1 MKNLIAKLK
10 NKIKKRVAE
19 ISFEDFL
26 ENTKKLSYEVK
37 DKFKTKIKKRFDKI
51 SFEDFFENTKKLS
64 LEVKDNLK
72 QKYNQFGINDYF
84 SSAQKYFNKA
94 QDKIEKSFN
103 KLSFDESLL
112 KQSGF
117 WLKSVTWTLIGTSSF
132 AVIWLGFAK
141 TDEVVIALGKLEP
154 KGDVKDIQIPI
165 GGVIEEILVE
175 SGDNVEKDQVLV
187 QLDKE
192 ASLEKFK
199 SFQNAL
205 EEKELQLE
213 KNNSILSLKRE
224 QKEQELALI
233 KEKIRSTTEK
243 RDMNLVLLNKLEEL
257 YDNGGIS
264 RFKYFEY
271 KINHDAI
278 VSELSRLKIEK
289 EISSGVINQDL
300 KKLESQQALIRAEIA
315 SLKSELIAAK
325 VTLKYQSLKSPVSGI
340 VFDLKPTTEGYV
352 AQSSEPIMKIV
363 PFDDLEAD
371 IEIPSNK
378 IGFVKLGMP
387 VEINI
392 DSFPSSDFGV
402 LEGKIKQIGS
412 DALAPSQLEQ
422 RTEYKYP
429 ATIELEEQTF
439 RLQDGSSLPL
449 QVGMS
454 LSANIKLRK
463 VSYLQLLFSNLET
476 KTESL
481 KRF

>member
-1 MKNLIAKLK
+1 MKQLFIKYK
-10 NKIKKRVAE
+10 NKIKRGLNE
-19 ISFEDFL
+19 LSFKYFL
-26 ENTKKLSYEVK
+26 EKSKNYTFKVK
-37 DKFKTKIKKRFDKI
+37 DKLKKKII
-51 SFEDFFENTKKLS
+51 YL
-64 LEVKDNLK
+64 
-72 QKYNQFGINDYF
+72 GIDAYAHKF
-84 SSAQKYFNKA
+84 QQYFNKA
-94 QDKIEKSFN
+94 QDKIEKSFKN
-103 KLSFDESLL
+103 ISFDESLL
-112 KQSGF
+112 KQSDF

-132 AVIWLGFAK
+132 TLIWLGFAR
-141 TDEVVIALGKLEP
+141 TDEVVVTIGKLEP

-175 SGDNVEKDQVLV
+175 SGDNVEKNQVLV
-187 QLDKE
+187 QLDRE

-205 EEKELQLE
+205 AEKELQLE
-213 KNNSILSLKRE
+213 KNSSILSLKKD
-224 QKEQELALI
+224 QKQQELLLI
-233 KEKIRSTTEK
+233 QEKIRSTNEK

-257 YDNGGIS
+257 FENGGIS
-264 RFKYFEY
+264 KFKYVEY
-271 KINHDAI
+271 KINHDNI
-278 VSELSRLKIEK
+278 ESELSRLRIEK
-289 EISSGVINQDL
+289 VISAGLINQEL

-325 VTLKYQSLKSPVSGI
+325 VTLKYQSLKSPVAGI

-378 IGFVKLGMP
+378 IGFVKVGMP
-387 VEINI
+387 VEISI
-392 DSFPSSDFGV
+392 DSFPASDFGV
-402 LEGKIKQIGS
+402 LEGTIKKIGS
-412 DALAPSQLEQ
+412 DALPPSQLDQ

-429 ATIELEEQTF
+429 ATIELEEQIF
-439 RLQDGSSLPL
+439 KFQNGSSLPL

-463 VSYLQLLFSNLET
+463 VSYLQLLFSKFEN
-476 KTESL
+476 KTDAL

>member
-1 MKNLIAKLK
+1 MKHLIIKFKNTIKKRLNDKSFDDILKISKQKSLILKDKLK
-10 NKIKKRVAE
+10 NNLNKWGIDKYA
-19 ISFEDFL
+19 
-26 ENTKKLSYEVK
+26 YE
-37 DKFKTKIKKRFDKI
+37 
-51 SFEDFFENTKKLS
+51 
-64 LEVKDNLK
+64 
-72 QKYNQFGINDYF
+72 
-84 SSAQKYFNKA
+84 AQQYFNKA
-94 QDKIEKSFN
+94 QDKIEKSFKN
-103 KLSFDESLL
+103 ISFDESLL
-112 KQSGF
+112 KQSSF
-117 WLKSVTWTLIGTSSF
+117 WLKTVTWTLIGTSSF
-132 AVIWLGFAK
+132 AVLWLGFAK
-141 TDEVVIALGKLEP
+141 TDEVVVALGKLEP

-175 SGDNVEKDQVLV
+175 SGDNVDKNQVLV

-192 ASLEKFK
+192 ASFEKYK

-213 KNNSILSLKRE
+213 KNNSILSLKKD
-224 QKEQELALI
+224 QKQQELLLI

-257 YDNGGIS
+257 YKDGGIS
-264 RFKYFEY
+264 KFKYFEY
-271 KINHDAI
+271 KINHDDI
-278 VSELSRLKIEK
+278 VSELSKLKIEK
-289 EISSGVINQDL
+289 EISAGLINQDL

-315 SLKSELIAAK
+315 SLKSELTSAK

-378 IGFVKLGMP
+378 IGFVKVGMP
-387 VEINI
+387 VEISI
-392 DSFPSSDFGV
+392 DSFPSTDFGV
-402 LEGKIKQIGS
+402 LMGNVKKIGS
-412 DALAPSQLEQ
+412 DALPPSQLEQ

-439 RLQDGSSLPL
+439 KIQNGSTLPL

-463 VSYLQLLFSNLET
+463 VSYLQLLFSNFEK
-476 KTESL
+476 KTDAL

>member
-1 MKNLIAKLK
+1 MKNLIIKFN
-10 NKIKKRVAE
+10 NKIKKIFDE
-19 ISFEDFL
+19 ISLEDFQK
-26 ENTKKLSYEVK
+26 NSKLIIYQ
-37 DKFKTKIKKRFDKI
+37 
-51 SFEDFFENTKKLS
+51 
-64 LEVKDNLK
+64 VKDNLK
-72 QKYNQFGINDYF
+72 KNFKRYGIDKYSNK
-84 SSAQKYFNKA
+84 AQQYFNKA
-94 QDKIEKSFN
+94 QDKIEKSFKN
-103 KLSFDESLL
+103 ISFDESLL
-112 KQSGF
+112 KQSSF

-132 AVIWLGFAK
+132 AVLWLSFAK
-141 TDEVVIALGKLEP
+141 TDEVVVALGKLEP

-165 GGVIEEILVE
+165 GGVIEEILVQ
-175 SGDNVEKDQVLV
+175 SGDNVDKNQVLV

-192 ASLEKFK
+192 ASFEKFK
-199 SFQNAL
+199 SLQNAL

-213 KNNSILSLKRE
+213 KNNSILSLKKD
-224 QKEQELALI
+224 QKKQELLLI
-233 KEKIRSTTEK
+233 QEKIRSTTEK
-243 RDMNLVLLNKLEEL
+243 KDMNLVLLKKLEEL
-257 YDNGGIS
+257 YEEGGIS
-264 RFKYFEY
+264 KFKYLEY
-271 KINHDAI
+271 KINHDEIA
-278 VSELSRLKIEK
+278 SELSELKIEK
-289 EISSGVINQDL
+289 EISAGLINQDL

-325 VTLKYQSLKSPVSGI
+325 VTLRYQSLKSPVSGI

-378 IGFVKLGMP
+378 IGFVKEGMP
-387 VEINI
+387 VEISI

-402 LEGKIKQIGS
+402 LMGNVKKIGS
-412 DALAPSQLEQ
+412 DALPPSQLEQ

-439 RLQDGSSLPL
+439 KIQDGSSLPL

-463 VSYLQLLFSNLET
+463 VSYLQLLFSNFEK
-476 KTESL
+476 KTDAL

>member
-1 MKNLIAKLK
+1 MKHLIIKYK
-10 NKIKKRVAE
+10 NKIKKRFDE
-19 ISFEDFL
+19 ISFEDFF
-26 ENTKKLSYEVK
+26 NNSKKYSFK
-37 DKFKTKIKKRFDKI
+37 ITDKLKTKLKK
-51 SFEDFFENTKKLS
+51 
-64 LEVKDNLK
+64 
-72 QKYNQFGINDYF
+72 KYTQYGIDAY
-84 SSAQKYFNKA
+84 AYKAKEYFNKV
-94 QDKIEKSFN
+94 QDKIEKSFD

-112 KQSGF
+112 KQSSF

-132 AVIWLGFAK
+132 AVIWLGFAR

-165 GGVIEEILVE
+165 GGVIDAILVQ
-175 SGDNVEKDQVLV
+175 SGDSVEKNQVLV

-192 ASLEKFK
+192 ASFEKFR

-213 KNNSILSLKRE
+213 KITSILSLKRE
-224 QKEQELALI
+224 QKQQELLLI
-233 KEKIRSTTEK
+233 NERIRSITEK
-243 RDMNLVLLNKLEEL
+243 KEMDLVLLNKLEEL
-257 YDNGGIS
+257 YENGGIS
-264 RFKYFEY
+264 KFKYFEY
-271 KINHDAI
+271 KMQHDDI
-278 VSELSRLKIEK
+278 ISELSRLKIEK
-289 EISSGVINQDL
+289 EISAGVINQDL
-300 KKLESQQALIRAEIA
+300 EKLESEQAFIRAEIS
-315 SLKSELIAAK
+315 SLKSELIASK
-325 VTLKYQSLKSPVSGI
+325 VTLRYQSLKSPVSGI

-387 VEINI
+387 VEISI

-402 LEGKIKQIGS
+402 LLGNVKRIGS

-422 RTEYKYP
+422 RTEYKFP

-439 RLQDGSSLPL
+439 KIQDGSSLPL

-463 VSYLQLLFSNLET
+463 VSYLQLLFSNFEK
-476 KTESL
+476 KTDAL
-481 KRF
+481 KSF

>member
-1 MKNLIAKLK
+1 MKHLIIKLK
-10 NKIKKRVAE
+10 KN
-19 ISFEDFL
+19 
-26 ENTKKLSYEVK
+26 
-37 DKFKTKIKKRFDKI
+37 IKKRFNDISFDNFLKI
-51 SFEDFFENTKKLS
+51 SRQKSFLLRDKL
-64 LEVKDNLK
+64 KNNLNK
-72 QKYNQFGINDYF
+72 WGIDKYAYK
-84 SSAQKYFNKA
+84 AQKYFNNA
-94 QDKIEKSFN
+94 QDKIEKSFKN
-103 KLSFDESLL
+103 ISFDESLL

-132 AVIWLGFAK
+132 AILWLSVAK
-141 TDEVVIALGKLEP
+141 TDEVVVAIGKLEP

-175 SGDNVEKDQVLV
+175 SGDSVDKNQILV

-192 ASLEKFK
+192 ASFEKYK

-213 KNNSILSLKRE
+213 KNISILSLKKD
-224 QKEQELALI
+224 QKEQELLLI
-233 KEKIRSTTEK
+233 QERIRSTAEK
-243 RDMNLVLLNKLEEL
+243 MDMNFILLNKLEEL
-257 YDNGGIS
+257 YKEGGIS
-264 RFKYFEY
+264 KFKYFEY
-271 KINHDAI
+271 KINHDDI

-289 EISSGVINQDL
+289 EISAGRISQEI
-300 KKLESQQALIRAEIA
+300 KKLESEQALIRAEIA

-363 PFDDLEAD
+363 PFDELEAD

-378 IGFVKLGMP
+378 IGFVKVGMP
-387 VEINI
+387 VEISI

-402 LEGKIKQIGS
+402 LMGNVKKIGS
-412 DALAPSQLEQ
+412 DALPPSQVEQ

-439 RLQDGSSLPL
+439 KIQNGSALPL

-463 VSYLQLLFSNLET
+463 VSYLQLLFSNFEK
-476 KTESL
+476 KTDAL

>member
-1 MKNLIAKLK
+1 MKPFITKIK
-10 NKIKKRVAE
+10 NKIKKIFDE

-26 ENTKKLSYEVK
+26 ENSKKYSY
-37 DKFKTKIKKRFDKI
+37 KI
-51 SFEDFFENTKKLS
+51 SDKLKKKSSQL
-64 LEVKDNLK
+64 
-72 QKYNQFGINDYF
+72 GIDAY
-84 SSAQKYFNKA
+84 AYKVQEYFNKA

-112 KQSGF
+112 RQSSF

-141 TDEVVIALGKLEP
+141 TEEVVIAFGKLEP

-175 SGDNVEKDQVLV
+175 SGDNVEKDQILV

-192 ASLEKFK
+192 ASFEKFK
-199 SFQNAL
+199 SFKNAL

-213 KNNSILSLKRE
+213 KNNSILSLKRD
-224 QKEQELALI
+224 QKQQELLLI

-243 RDMNLVLLNKLEEL
+243 KDMNLVLLNKLENL
-257 YDNGGIS
+257 HNNGGIS
-264 RFKYFEY
+264 KFKYVEY
-271 KINHDAI
+271 KINHDEI

-289 EISSGVINQDL
+289 EISAGVINQDL

-378 IGFVKLGMP
+378 IGFVKIGMP

-392 DSFPSSDFGV
+392 DSFPASDFGV
-402 LEGKIKQIGS
+402 LEGKVKRIGS
-412 DALAPSQLEQ
+412 DALAPSQSEQ

-439 RLQDGSSLPL
+439 ELQDGSSLPL

-463 VSYLQLLFSNLET
+463 VSYLQLLFSKFES
-476 KTESL
+476 KTDAL
-481 KRF
+481 KSF

>member
-1 MKNLIAKLK
+1 MKQLFTRYK
-10 NKIKKRVAE
+10 NKIKK
-19 ISFEDFL
+19 IINDLSFEDL
-26 ENTKKLSYEVK
+26 LDKSKKYTIKAK
-37 DKFKTKIKKRFDKI
+37 DKVKTKLI
-51 SFEDFFENTKKLS
+51 DFGADE
-64 LEVKDNLK
+64 
-72 QKYNQFGINDYF
+72 YF
-84 SSAQKYFNKA
+84 YKAQEYFNKA
-94 QDKIEKSFN
+94 QDKIEKSF
-103 KLSFDESLL
+103 KTISFDESLL

-117 WLKSVTWTLIGTSSF
+117 WLKSVTWTLIGTSTFSLL
-132 AVIWLGFAK
+132 WLGFAK
-141 TDEVVIALGKLEP
+141 TEEVVVAIGKLEP

-175 SGDNVEKDQVLV
+175 SGDNVEKNQVLV
-187 QLDKE
+187 QLDRE

-205 EEKELQLE
+205 DEKELQLE

-224 QKEQELALI
+224 QKQQELTLI
-233 KEKIRSTTEK
+233 NEKIRSTAEK
-243 RDMNLVLLNKLEEL
+243 KEMNLELLNKLEEL
-257 YDNGGIS
+257 YQEGGIS
-264 RFKYFEY
+264 KFKFVEY
-271 KINHDAI
+271 KIKHDSI
-278 VSELSRLKIEK
+278 ESELSKLKIEK
-289 EISSGVINQDL
+289 EISAGVINQEL

-325 VTLKYQSLKSPVSGI
+325 VTLKYQSLMSPVSGI

-378 IGFVKLGMP
+378 IGFVKVGMP
-387 VEINI
+387 VEISI

-402 LEGKIKQIGS
+402 LKGNVKRIGS

-422 RTEYKYP
+422 RTEYKFP
-429 ATIELEEQTF
+429 ATIELEEQIF
-439 RLQDGSSLPL
+439 KLQNGSSLPL

-463 VSYLQLLFSNLET
+463 VSYLQLLFSTFDN
-476 KTESL
+476 KTDAL
-481 KRF
+481 KKI

>member
-10 NKIKKRVAE
+10 NKIRKRFDE

-26 ENTKKLSYEVK
+26 ENTKKYSYEVK
-37 DKFKTKIKKRFDKI
+37 DKFKTKIKKRFDLI
-51 SFEDFFENTKKLS
+51 SFENFLEKSKKYS
-64 LEVKDNLK
+64 YKIKDKLR
-72 QKYNQFGINDYF
+72 QKYNQFGINTYVY
-84 SSAQKYFNKA
+84 SAQKYFNKA

-112 KQSGF
+112 KQSSF

-175 SGDNVEKDQVLV
+175 SGDSVKKNQVLV

-199 SFQNAL
+199 SFQNSL

-233 KEKIRSTTEK
+233 KEKIRSTAEK
-243 RDMNLVLLNKLEEL
+243 RDMNLVLLKKLEEL

-264 RFKYFEY
+264 KFKYVEY

-289 EISSGVINQDL
+289 EISSGVINQEL
-300 KKLESQQALIRAEIA
+300 KKLESQQALIRSEIA

-402 LEGKIKQIGS
+402 LEGKIKKIGS

-463 VSYLQLLFSNLET
+463 VSYLQLLFTNLET
-476 KTESL
+476 KTEAL

>member
-1 MKNLIAKLK
+1 MKRLFIKLK
-10 NKIKKRVAE
+10 NKIKARLNV
-19 ISFEDFL
+19 ISSEDFL
-26 ENTKKLSYEVK
+26 KNSKDFSHKIK
-37 DKFKTKIKKRFDKI
+37 DKIKSNLTHVDIDKYAYK
-51 SFEDFFENTKKLS
+51 FQE
-64 LEVKDNLK
+64 
-72 QKYNQFGINDYF
+72 
-84 SSAQKYFNKA
+84 YFNKA
-94 QDKIEKSFN
+94 QDKIEKSFQ
-103 KLSFDESLL
+103 KISFDESLL
-112 KQSGF
+112 RQSSF

-132 AVIWLGFAK
+132 TLIWLGFAR
-141 TDEVVIALGKLEP
+141 TDEVVVALGKLEP

-175 SGDNVEKDQVLV
+175 SGDNVEKNQVLV

-205 EEKELQLE
+205 YEKELQLE
-213 KNNSILSLKRE
+213 KNNSILALKRD
-224 QKEQELALI
+224 QKLQELLLI
-233 KEKIRSTTEK
+233 NEKIRSTSEK
-243 RDMNLVLLNKLEEL
+243 KNMNLGLLKKIEKLYKE
-257 YDNGGIS
+257 GGIS
-264 RFKYFEY
+264 RFKYIEY
-271 KINHDAI
+271 KINHDDI
-278 VSELSRLKIEK
+278 ESELERLKIEK
-289 EISSGVINQDL
+289 EISAGVINQDL
-300 KKLESQQALIRAEIA
+300 KKLESQQAFIRAEIA

-325 VTLKYQSLKSPVSGI
+325 VTLRYQSLKSPVSGI

-378 IGFVKLGMP
+378 IGFVKVGMP
-387 VEINI
+387 VEISI

-402 LEGKIKQIGS
+402 LEGNLKKIGS
-412 DALAPSQLEQ
+412 DALPPSQLEQ

-429 ATIELEEQTF
+429 ATIELEDQTF
-439 RLQDGSSLPL
+439 KLQNGSSLPL

-463 VSYLQLLFSNLET
+463 VSYLQLLFSNFEK
-476 KTESL
+476 KTDAL

>member
-1 MKNLIAKLK
+1 MKPFITKIK
-10 NKIKKRVAE
+10 NKIKKIFDE

-26 ENTKKLSYEVK
+26 ENSKKYSY
-37 DKFKTKIKKRFDKI
+37 KI
-51 SFEDFFENTKKLS
+51 SDKLKKKSSQL
-64 LEVKDNLK
+64 
-72 QKYNQFGINDYF
+72 GIDAY
-84 SSAQKYFNKA
+84 AYKVQEYFNKA

-112 KQSGF
+112 RQSSF

-141 TDEVVIALGKLEP
+141 TEEVVIAFGKLEP

-175 SGDNVEKDQVLV
+175 SGDNVEKDQILV

-192 ASLEKFK
+192 ASFEKFK
-199 SFQNAL
+199 SFKNAL

-213 KNNSILSLKRE
+213 KNNSILSLKRD
-224 QKEQELALI
+224 QKQQELLLI

-243 RDMNLVLLNKLEEL
+243 KDMNLVLLNKLENL
-257 YDNGGIS
+257 YNNGGIS
-264 RFKYFEY
+264 KFKYVEY
-271 KINHDAI
+271 KINHDEI

-289 EISSGVINQDL
+289 EISAGVINQEL

-378 IGFVKLGMP
+378 IGFVKIGMP

-392 DSFPSSDFGV
+392 DSFPASDFGV
-402 LEGKIKQIGS
+402 LEGKVKRIGS
-412 DALAPSQLEQ
+412 DALAPSQSEQ

-439 RLQDGSSLPL
+439 ELQDGSSLPL

-463 VSYLQLLFSNLET
+463 VSYLQLLFSKFES
-476 KTESL
+476 KTDAL
-481 KRF
+481 KSF

>member
-1 MKNLIAKLK
+1 MKHLIINLK
-10 NKIKKRVAE
+10 NKIKKKFEE
-19 ISFEDFL
+19 ISFDEFL
-26 ENTKKLSYEVK
+26 KNSKLNTFKFKDKLKKKL
-37 DKFKTKIKKRFDKI
+37 
-51 SFEDFFENTKKLS
+51 
-64 LEVKDNLK
+64 
-72 QKYNQFGINDYF
+72 NQFGIDKYAYK
-84 SSAQKYFNKA
+84 AQQYFNKA
-94 QDKIEKSFN
+94 QDKIEKSF
-103 KLSFDESLL
+103 KKISFDESLL
-112 KQSGF
+112 KQSSF

-132 AVIWLGFAK
+132 AVLWLGFAK
-141 TDEVVIALGKLEP
+141 TDEVVVALGKLEP

-175 SGDNVEKDQVLV
+175 SGDSVDKNQVLV

-192 ASLEKFK
+192 ASFEKFK

-213 KNNSILSLKRE
+213 KNNSILSLKRD
-224 QKEQELALI
+224 QKQQELLLI
-233 KEKIRSTTEK
+233 QEKIRSTTEK
-243 RDMNLVLLNKLEEL
+243 KDINLVLLKKLEEL
-257 YDNGGIS
+257 YKDGGIS
-264 RFKYFEY
+264 KFKYLEY
-271 KINHDAI
+271 KINHDDIA
-278 VSELSRLKIEK
+278 SELSKLKIEK
-289 EISSGVINQDL
+289 DISAGLINQDL
-300 KKLESQQALIRAEIA
+300 KKLESEQALIRAEIA

-378 IGFVKLGMP
+378 IGFVKVGMP
-387 VEINI
+387 VEISI
-392 DSFPSSDFGV
+392 DSFPSTDFGV
-402 LEGKIKQIGS
+402 LMGNVKKIGS
-412 DALAPSQLEQ
+412 DALPPSQLEQ

-439 RLQDGSSLPL
+439 KIQDGSALPL

-454 LSANIKLRK
+454 LAANIKLRK
-463 VSYLQLLFSNLET
+463 VSYLQLLFSNFEK
-476 KTESL
+476 KTDAL

>member
-1 MKNLIAKLK
+1 MKQLFIQLK
-10 NKIKKRVAE
+10 NKIKARLNE
-19 ISFEDFL
+19 ISSEDYLKNSKEFSA
-26 ENTKKLSYEVK
+26 KIK
-37 DKFKTKIKKRFDKI
+37 DKIK
-51 SFEDFFENTKKLS
+51 S
-64 LEVKDNLK
+64 NLTPLGLDRYAYK
-72 QKYNQFGINDYF
+72 FQE
-84 SSAQKYFNKA
+84 YFNKA
-94 QDKIEKSFN
+94 QDKIEKSFQ
-103 KLSFDESLL
+103 KISFDESLL
-112 KQSGF
+112 KQSSF

-132 AVIWLGFAK
+132 TLIWLGFAR
-141 TDEVVIALGKLEP
+141 TDEVVVALGKLEP

-175 SGDNVEKDQVLV
+175 SGDNVEKNQVLV

-192 ASLEKFK
+192 ASLQKFK

-205 EEKELQLE
+205 IEKELQLD
-213 KNNSILSLKRE
+213 KNNSILALKRD
-224 QKEQELALI
+224 QKLQELLLI
-233 KEKIRSTTEK
+233 NEKIRSASEK
-243 RDMNLVLLNKLEEL
+243 KDMNLGLLKKLEKL
-257 YDNGGIS
+257 YKDGGIS
-264 RFKYFEY
+264 RFKYIEY
-271 KINHDAI
+271 KISHDDI
-278 VSELSRLKIEK
+278 VSELERLKIEK
-289 EISSGVINQDL
+289 EISAGVINQEL
-300 KKLESQQALIRAEIA
+300 KKLESQQAFIRAEIA

-378 IGFVKLGMP
+378 IGFVKVGMP
-387 VEINI
+387 VEISI

-402 LEGKIKQIGS
+402 LEGNVKKIGS
-412 DALAPSQLEQ
+412 DALPPSQLEQ

-439 RLQDGSSLPL
+439 KLQNGSSLPL

-463 VSYLQLLFSNLET
+463 VSYLQLLFSNFEK
-476 KTESL
+476 KTDAL
-481 KRF
+481 KKF

>member
-1 MKNLIAKLK
+1 MKQLFTKYK
-10 NKIKKRVAE
+10 NKIKK
-19 ISFEDFL
+19 IINDLSFEDL
-26 ENTKKLSYEVK
+26 LDKSKKYTNKAK
-37 DKFKTKIKKRFDKI
+37 DKVKTKLI
-51 SFEDFFENTKKLS
+51 DFGADE
-64 LEVKDNLK
+64 
-72 QKYNQFGINDYF
+72 YF
-84 SSAQKYFNKA
+84 YKAQEYFNKA
-94 QDKIEKSFN
+94 QDKIEKSF
-103 KLSFDESLL
+103 KTISFDESLL

-117 WLKSVTWTLIGTSSF
+117 WLKSVTWTLIGTSTFSLL
-132 AVIWLGFAK
+132 WLGFAK
-141 TDEVVIALGKLEP
+141 TEEVVVAIGKLEP

-175 SGDNVEKDQVLV
+175 SGDNVEKNQVLV
-187 QLDKE
+187 QLDRE

-205 EEKELQLE
+205 DEKELQLE

-224 QKEQELALI
+224 QKQQELTLI
-233 KEKIRSTTEK
+233 NEKIRSTAEK
-243 RDMNLVLLNKLEEL
+243 KEMNLELLNKLEEL
-257 YDNGGIS
+257 YQEGGIS
-264 RFKYFEY
+264 KFKFVEY
-271 KINHDAI
+271 KIKHDSI
-278 VSELSRLKIEK
+278 ESELSKLKIEK
-289 EISSGVINQDL
+289 EISAGVINQEL

-378 IGFVKLGMP
+378 IGFVKVGMP
-387 VEINI
+387 VEISI

-402 LEGKIKQIGS
+402 LKGNVKRIGS

-422 RTEYKYP
+422 RTEYKFP
-429 ATIELEEQTF
+429 ATIELEEQIF
-439 RLQDGSSLPL
+439 KLQNGSSLPL

-463 VSYLQLLFSNLET
+463 VSYLQLLFSTFDN
-476 KTESL
+476 KTDAL
-481 KRF
+481 KKI

>member
-1 MKNLIAKLK
+1 MKQLFQKYK
-10 NKIKKRVAE
+10 NKIKKGFKYL
-19 ISFEDFL
+19 SFKDFL
-26 ENTKKLSYEVK
+26 ANSNKYTYKLK
-37 DKFKTKIKKRFDKI
+37 DKFKRNLTDFGIYGYTSKMQGYFYKVQYKIEKRYKNISFDKYI
-51 SFEDFFENTKKLS
+51 YKF
-64 LEVKDNLK
+64 
-72 QKYNQFGINDYF
+72 
-84 SSAQKYFNKA
+84 QKYFNEA
-94 QDKIEKSFN
+94 QDKIEKSFKN
-103 KLSFDESLL
+103 ISFDESLL

-132 AVIWLGFAK
+132 AFIWLGFAR
-141 TDEVVIALGKLEP
+141 TDEVVVAIGKLEP

-175 SGDNVEKDQVLV
+175 SGDNVEKNQVLV
-187 QLDKE
+187 QLDRE

-213 KNNSILSLKRE
+213 KNNSILSLKRD
-224 QKEQELALI
+224 QKQQELLLI
-233 KEKIRSTTEK
+233 NEKIRSTTEK
-243 RDMNLVLLNKLEEL
+243 KNMNLVLLKKLEDL
-257 YDNGGIS
+257 YKDGGIS
-264 RFKYFEY
+264 KFKYVEY
-271 KINHDAI
+271 KINHDEI
-278 VSELSRLKIEK
+278 ESELSRLKIEK
-289 EISSGVINQDL
+289 VISAGLISQEL
-300 KKLESQQALIRAEIA
+300 KKLESEQAFIRAEIA
-315 SLKSELIAAK
+315 SLKSDLIAAK
-325 VTLKYQSLKSPVSGI
+325 VTLKYQSLKSPVAGI

-378 IGFVKLGMP
+378 IGFVKVGMP

-402 LEGKIKQIGS
+402 LEGNVKRIGS
-412 DALAPSQLEQ
+412 DALPPSQIDQ

-429 ATIELEEQTF
+429 ATIELEEQIF
-439 RLQDGSSLPL
+439 KLQNGSSLPL

-463 VSYLQLLFSNLET
+463 VSYLQLLFSTFEK
-476 KTESL
+476 KTDAL
-481 KRF
+481 KKF

>member
-1 MKNLIAKLK
+1 MKNLITELK
-10 NKIKKRVAE
+10 NKIKKRFDE

-26 ENTKKLSYEVK
+26 ENTKKYSYEVK
-37 DKFKTKIKKRFDKI
+37 DKFKTKIKKRFDQI
-51 SFEDFFENTKKLS
+51 SFEDFLEKSKKYS
-64 LEVKDNLK
+64 YKIKDKLK
-72 QKYNQFGINDYF
+72 QKYNQFGINAYVYN
-84 SSAQKYFNKA
+84 AQKYFNKA

-112 KQSGF
+112 KQSSF

-175 SGDNVEKDQVLV
+175 SGDNVEKNQVLV

-192 ASLEKFK
+192 ASFEKFK
-199 SFQNAL
+199 SFKNAL

-224 QKEQELALI
+224 QREQELLLI

-264 RFKYFEY
+264 KFKYVEY

-289 EISSGVINQDL
+289 EISAGVINQDL

-315 SLKSELIAAK
+315 SLKSELIGAK
-325 VTLKYQSLKSPVSGI
+325 VTLRYQSLKSPVSGI
-340 VFDLKPTTEGYV
+340 VFDLKPTSEGYV

-363 PFDDLEAD
+363 PFEDLEAD

-402 LEGKIKQIGS
+402 LDGKIKKIGS

-439 RLQDGSSLPL
+439 RLQNGSSLPL

-476 KTESL
+476 KTEAL

>member
-1 MKNLIAKLK
+1 MKNLIIKFN
-10 NKIKKRVAE
+10 NKIKKIFDE
-19 ISFEDFL
+19 ISLEDFQK
-26 ENTKKLSYEVK
+26 NSKLIIYQ
-37 DKFKTKIKKRFDKI
+37 
-51 SFEDFFENTKKLS
+51 
-64 LEVKDNLK
+64 VKDNLK
-72 QKYNQFGINDYF
+72 KNFKRYGIDKH
-84 SSAQKYFNKA
+84 SHKAQQYFNKA
-94 QDKIEKSFN
+94 QDKIEKSFKN
-103 KLSFDESLL
+103 ISFDESLL
-112 KQSGF
+112 KQSSF

-132 AVIWLGFAK
+132 AVLWLSFAK
-141 TDEVVIALGKLEP
+141 TDEVVVALGKLEP

-165 GGVIEEILVE
+165 GGVIEEILVQ
-175 SGDNVEKDQVLV
+175 SGDNVDKNQVLV

-192 ASLEKFK
+192 ASFEKYK

-213 KNNSILSLKRE
+213 KNNSILSLKKD
-224 QKEQELALI
+224 QKKQELLLI
-233 KEKIRSTTEK
+233 QEKIRSTTEK
-243 RDMNLVLLNKLEEL
+243 KDMNLVLLKKLEEL
-257 YDNGGIS
+257 YEEGGIS
-264 RFKYFEY
+264 KFKYLEY
-271 KINHDAI
+271 KINHDEIA
-278 VSELSRLKIEK
+278 SELSELKIEK
-289 EISSGVINQDL
+289 EISAGLINQDL

-325 VTLKYQSLKSPVSGI
+325 VTLRYQSLKSPVSGI

-378 IGFVKLGMP
+378 IGFVKVGMP
-387 VEINI
+387 VEISI

-402 LEGKIKQIGS
+402 LMGNVKKIGS
-412 DALAPSQLEQ
+412 DALPPSQLEQ

-439 RLQDGSSLPL
+439 KIQDGSSLPL

-463 VSYLQLLFSNLET
+463 VSYLQLLFSNFEK
-476 KTESL
+476 KTDAL